1 MQRYSRLIA
10 SKAGELGRRPMVLPN
25 GEFFPDAFRADAP
38 SLKRLVK
45 TMQGLAGMDDI
56 PIRTQITGAA
66 TTGQTGSCASGAC
79 SVPMSSFDGTE
90 RLFDDGQSWVLQ
102 VPEAELR
109 HPVVLTTNLA
119 RSLAYVFLV
128 ETRVPDEVIE
138 PPLDVTADLAAVA
151 LGLGTLMLQGSYIYA
166 KSCSGPSIVRVTSLS
181 VGELAIAFALFVAN
195 GEHKPRQARA
205 HLSATQQ
212 VLFDEATRLVEAH
225 RPLVHTLRT
234 RPEDV
239 ARGAF
244 VLDTPQSWLGRVLG
258 RRRSSPP
265 PPPPES
271 GPALEELEALLIEM
285 PPASSAG
292 RQSRPPPSSE
302 ERALRALVEQE
313 LGEARRDSSVA
324 GARSR

>member
-1 MQRYSRLIA
+1 
-10 SKAGELGRRPMVLPN
+10 MVRPN
-25 GEFFPDAFRADAP
+25 GEFFPDVFLPDAP
-38 SLKRLVK
+38 SLGRLVK
-45 TMQGLAGMDDI
+45 TLQGLAGLEDI
-56 PIRTQITGAA
+56 PIRTQIGAGV
-66 TTGQTGSCASGAC
+66 TGQTSSCASGAC

-90 RLFDDGQSWVLQ
+90 RLFDDGDSWVLQ

-128 ETRVPDEVIE
+128 ETREPEEVIE

-166 KSCSGPSIVRVTSLS
+166 KSCSGPSVGRVTSLS
-181 VGELAIAFALFVAN
+181 VGELAVAFALFVAI
-195 GEHKPRQARA
+195 GEHKPRHARA
-205 HLSATQQ
+205 ELSATQQ
-212 VLFDEATRLVEAH
+212 VLFDEAARLVEAN
-225 RPLVHTLRT
+225 RPLVHALRT
-234 RPEDV
+234 RPEDI

-244 VLDTPQSWLGRVLG
+244 VFDTPQSWFGRVLG

-265 PPPPES
+265 PPPPDS
-271 GPALEELEALLIEM
+271 GPDLEELEALLIDM

-302 ERALRALVEQE
+302 EHALRALVEQE
-313 LGEARRDSSVA
+313 LAGSRGANGQTLARGD
-324 GARSR
+324 GK